1 MDDSTVAVVAHGLLA
16 NIAVIKAAAETLK
29 EGRGKL
35 DGADVDRVV
44 DTIVVQAT
52 HVAGVLSDL
61 IRGFPEQVIVSL
73 ARLEEYQ
80 SE

>member
-16 NIAVIKAAAETLK
+16 NIAVIRAAAETLK
-29 EGRGKL
+29 DGRDKL
-35 DGADVDRVV
+35 DSADVDRVV

-61 IRGFPEQVIVSL
+61 IRGFPEQVIVAL
-73 ARLEEYQ
+73 AQLEEYQ

>member
-16 NIAVIKAAAETLK
+16 NVAVIKAAAETLK
-29 EGRGKL
+29 DARGRL
-35 DGADVDRVV
+35 DGADIERVV

-61 IRGFPEQVIVSL
+61 IRGFPEEVIVSL
-73 ARLEEYQ
+73 TRLDEYQ
-80 SE
+80 AE